1 MKQNNRSFGILF
13 FIIFLI
19 ISIYLNNFD
28 NTLTLLSLLLS
39 FIFLVLG
46 ILNSKILGPMKKIW
60 IKLGDILGLIIS
72 PIVMLFIYF
81 SVIFLTGI
89 ILKILR
95 KDILNLKIY
104 SNQDSYWINRNQTN
118 QSMDKPLNSR

>member
-118 QSMDKPLNSR
+118 QSMDNQF